1 MAYSYGW
8 LGRHHSIYS
17 PEFAQEMAEQ
27 NPHQRIQNAWAR
39 YDELAAIEERRAE
52 LEQFDQF
59 RSNWKFDSFEDSTLF
74 YVKSAARPWQ
84 PRPAYI
90 QPMTSEDP
98 DLGWTFSNCTP
109 DRLSEIAGR
118 YEKLKKEL
126 CKDSP
131 LTNRRFHWERLRE
144 PYKGCIDQGTYLEFD
159 LLSLQ
164 CVSNGSSV
172 LLHSIIMSL

>member
-1 MAYSYGW
+1 MVVEDGTILYTPRNS
-8 LGRHHSIYS
+8 
-17 PEFAQEMAEQ
+17 
-27 NPHQRIQNAWAR
+27 HQRIQNDLAI
-39 YDELAAIEERRAE
+39 YDELEAIEKRRAE
-52 LEQFDQF
+52 LKQFDQF
-59 RSNWKFDSFEDSTLF
+59 RSNWKLDSFEDSTLF

-109 DRLSEIAGR
+109 DRLSEIVGR

-131 LTNRRFHWERLRE
+131 LTDRGFRWERLRE
-144 PYKGCIDQGTYLEFD
+144 PYKGCIDQSNYLEFD
-159 LLSLQ
+159 LLSTHL
-164 CVSNGSSV
+164 VLNDSSV
-172 LLHSIIMSL
+172 LLHYIITLL